1 MSKVDQIT
9 PWVARGSW
17 VVVALTATGA
27 LGDVLDGRSVLAQMV
42 VVVSLS
48 VAWTAGL
55 VTLLVPRSASLTG
68 ARLVV
73 PAGLAATVTM
83 AAFGSTLDFA
93 DIGAILAATLAT
105 LAVVSP
111 WFTEAW
117 VDGSSYGPEQRLPLQ
132 TPTLLGLTVVPLSW
146 LAAVAGVA
154 IGPGLAAA
162 GQWMVAV
169 PASAAGL
176 VVARQAAL
184 SLHQLSRRWVVLVPA
199 GMVLHDP
206 LTLAE
211 PQLFPR
217 LAVAS
222 LGPALADT
230 DAEDLTGGAS
240 GLALQLDLTEPVDL
254 LVIRGRNRTETVET
268 NALLFTP
275 ARPAHLLDRARHHRI
290 RVPT

>member
-1 MSKVDQIT
+1 M
-9 PWVARGSW
+9 
-17 VVVALTATGA
+17 
-27 LGDVLDGRSVLAQMV
+27 
-42 VVVSLS
+42 
-48 VAWTAGL
+48 
-55 VTLLVPRSASLTG
+55 
-68 ARLVV
+68 
-73 PAGLAATVTM
+73 
-83 AAFGSTLDFA
+83 
-93 DIGAILAATLAT
+93 
-105 LAVVSP
+105 
-111 WFTEAW
+111 
-117 VDGSSYGPEQRLPLQ
+117 
-132 TPTLLGLTVVPLSW
+132 
-146 LAAVAGVA
+146 
-154 IGPGLAAA
+154 
-162 GQWMVAV
+162 
-169 PASAAGL
+169 
-176 VVARQAAL
+176 
-184 SLHQLSRRWVVLVPA
+184 VLVPA